1 MKIKKIFTKT
11 NLILMA
17 IFLLGIFL
25 RFYQI
30 KERFI
35 FNHDHDLTFWIVK
48 DVLLNKHL
56 RLIGQETSTQGIFIG
71 LFGIFSSYWVFS
83 KSFDKKTGLIAS
95 FLYAL
100 SFTSAANDREAVPT
114 MPVI

>member
-1 MKIKKIFTKT
+1 MKNSKLFTKT
-11 NLILMA
+11 NIVLAA

-35 FNHDHDLTFWIVK
+35 FGHDHDLAFWIVK
-48 DVLLNKHL
+48 DVLLNKHF

-71 LFGIFSSYWVFS
+71 PLYYYLQAPFFAIFRMDAIAEVVTSS
-83 KSFDKKTGLIAS
+83 LI
-95 FLYAL
+95 
-100 SFTSAANDREAVPT
+100 
-114 MPVI
+114 